1 MKFLVKIFLILFV
14 FSGLAHAKQCI
25 IEELDRYDNSQKF
38 DLENYNK
45 LVKKNTR
52 IDVDKHGNKVENQ
65 PLGNGEYRQFITILD
80 TPYLVEKRYD
90 ANGSLYSF
98 SRHIHD
104 MEFGKSKSYDKKT
117 GTLTIY
123 DMDKDYKF
131 SLCDLIKKMA
141 SEYSINIED
150 KHTLYKLSRT
160 IDEEKSNRPIYLVV
174 VHVNPNPNI
183 PIFEF
188 KVDGTTGEILKIG
201 YGDYG
206 LDNVVEA
213 SP

>member
-1 MKFLVKIFLILFV
+1 
-14 FSGLAHAKQCI
+14 
-25 IEELDRYDNSQKF
+25 
-38 DLENYNK
+38 
-45 LVKKNTR
+45 
-52 IDVDKHGNKVENQ
+52 
-65 PLGNGEYRQFITILD
+65 
-80 TPYLVEKRYD
+80 
-90 ANGSLYSF
+90 
-98 SRHIHD
+98 

-160 IDEEKSNRPIYLVV
+160 IDEEKSNRPIYSVV
-174 VHVNPNPNI
+174 VHVNPNI